1 MIQVEVL
8 DETFG
13 VSRMT
18 LRGQWEKWREDV
30 TAGTVLP
37 V

>member
-8 DETFG
+8 DETMD
-13 VSRMT
+13 VSRT
-18 LRGQWEKWREDV
+18 KLRGQWEKWREDV
-30 TAGTVLP
+30 TAGRVLP